1 MSHSFYYKNPALKK
15 FLTISPKNIFFYF
28 AKWNFL
34 IFSQKK
40 AFLIFQ
46 EAETLKSFLYLG
58 NGTFRAQKKKIK
70 KKKKSTPKKFLQEI
84 FPKINFKA
92 PWLKSFLYFLK
103 CNFLIFSY
111 ISGNVTFWH
120 QHWKT
125 SYIFSKNLF
134 VFGKRKPLK
143 NSLYFR
149 TQNFLKF
156 LLYFRK

>member
-58 NGTFRAQKKKIK
+58 NGTFRAQKKKKKKKKNKKKKK

-84 FPKINFKA
+84 FPKIE
-92 PWLKSFLYFLK
+92 L
-103 CNFLIFSY
+103 
-111 ISGNVTFWH
+111 
-120 QHWKT
+120 
-125 SYIFSKNLF
+125 
-134 VFGKRKPLK
+134 
-143 NSLYFR
+143 
-149 TQNFLKF
+149 
-156 LLYFRK
+156 